1 MPAVQPGVRGRG
13 RTAAARAAHHPPQEW
28 PFLFGEGS
36 GFPADFRFAAA
47 GSFLGMLDRLAA
59 ADTLVVYMDEMK
71 QKRIHKHQGALK
83 TTYFRGH
90 LRLRSRFFES
100 KVTDPR
106 R

>member
-13 RTAAARAAHHPPQEW
+13 RTAAARAAHHSPQER
-28 PFLFGEGS
+28 FLFGES
-36 GFPADFRFAAA
+36 SSFPADFRFSAAA
-47 GSFLGMLDRLAA
+47 TFLGMLERLPA
-59 ADTLVVYMDEMK
+59 ADTLLVYMDEMK

>member
-13 RTAAARAAHHPPQEW
+13 RTAAARAAHHSPLER
-28 PFLFGEGS
+28 FLFGEGS
-36 GFPADFRFAAA
+36 SFPADFRFSPGAT
-47 GSFLGMLDRLAA
+47 FLGMLERLAA
-59 ADTLVVYMDEMK
+59 ADTLLVYMDEMK